1 LRNRLAALAATMG
14 VVLVSGACIPGPGA
28 TTTTTTPQAVGMK
41 RVGYFSEGRIY
52 DGYQPKNLVTSGTA
66 AKLTHLSVSFGNIVN
81 GQCAQGDAYAETGM
95 VYDAA
100 SSVDGIADSTAPGT
114 LHGIFGQLR
123 KLKAM
128 YPALK
133 VFWTFGGG
141 SAWSGGFT
149 QAATNPVAFAN
160 SCYSLVHDARWA
172 GLFDGIDIDWEFPN
186 SCVATCDASGPNA
199 FRNLMAAV
207 RNRFGNELVLAAVP
221 GGPSYIAAGG
231 YENVSQYV
239 DWFTV
244 MAFDF
249 VGSWTPFGPTAP
261 HSALSDYAGTPI
273 PGLNA
278 QSTVSTYRNMG
289 IPAEKLVLGVT
300 FYGVGWTGVTQTAPG
315 GSATG
320 LADGSHGSGL
330 EAYRVLAVTCPPT
343 GTVGGT
349 AYAKC
354 GPNWWTYDTPTTLA
368 AKARWA
374 KSQGLGG
381 TAFWEL
387 SMDTADGQLVSA
399 LHANR

>member
-1 LRNRLAALAATMG
+1 
-14 VVLVSGACIPGPGA
+14 
-28 TTTTTTPQAVGMK
+28 
-41 RVGYFSEGRIY
+41 
-52 DGYQPKNLVTSGTA
+52 
-66 AKLTHLSVSFGNIVN
+66 
-81 GQCAQGDAYAETGM
+81 
-95 VYDAA
+95 
-100 SSVDGIADSTAPGT
+100 
-114 LHGIFGQLR
+114 
-123 KLKAM
+123 
-128 YPALK
+128 
-133 VFWTFGGG
+133 
-141 SAWSGGFT
+141 
-149 QAATNPVAFAN
+149 
-160 SCYSLVHDARWA
+160 
-172 GLFDGIDIDWEFPN
+172 
-186 SCVATCDASGPNA
+186 
-199 FRNLMAAV
+199 MAAV

-221 GGPSYIAAGG
+221 GGPSFIAAGG

-387 SMDTADGQLVSA
+387 SMDTADGQLVRA
-399 LHANR
+399 LHANRQATIESRQGEVSSVSGGGVPSTSTITRPVGRRPAFRPSRAMRIVPLGLCEPPTRAVVVEGSPA